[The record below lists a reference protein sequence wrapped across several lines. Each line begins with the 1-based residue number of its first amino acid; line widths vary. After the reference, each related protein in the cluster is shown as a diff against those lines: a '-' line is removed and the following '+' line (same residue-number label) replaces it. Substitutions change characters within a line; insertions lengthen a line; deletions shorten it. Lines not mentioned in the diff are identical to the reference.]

1 MRLTIVGCSGSA
13 PAAGEPASCYL
24 VEADGYRLVLDL
36 GSGALTGLQKVIAAG
51 EIDAIF
57 LSHLHPDHCLDMTSL
72 AVILRYGG
80 QTPAQPIPVVG
91 PLESP
96 ARLLDAYYP
105 GSAPATFDG
114 LFDFRAPGSHTLGP
128 FTVRT
133 TPVNHPVPA
142 LAIRIEHGGRSLVYS
157 GDTAVSPDLIE
168 LARAADVFLCE
179 AAWAGSP
186 PPVPGIHLSGRQ
198 AGEHAEQAGV
208 GRLLI
213 THVPA
218 WESVAAAVADAATA
232 YRGDVD
238 AVSSGQVYEI

>member
-1 MRLTIVGCSGSA
+1 MKLTIVGCSGSA

-36 GSGALTGLQKVIAAG
+36 GSGALTGLLKVIAAH

-72 AVILRYGG
+72 AVILRFGG
-80 QTPAQPIPVVG
+80 RPPTRPIPVVG
-91 PLESP
+91 PAETA

-105 GSAPATFDG
+105 GTEPAAFEG
-114 LFDFRAPGSHTLGP
+114 LFEFLPPGSHTLGP

-133 TPVNHPVPA
+133 APVNHPVPA
-142 LAIRIEHGGRSLVYS
+142 LAVRIEHGGRSLAYS
-157 GDTAVSPDLIE
+157 GDTAVSANLVE
-168 LARAADVFLCE
+168 LARHADVFLCE
-179 AAWAGSP
+179 AAWGGSP
-186 PPVPGIHLSGRQ
+186 PPVPGIHLSGAQ
-198 AGEHAEQAGV
+198 AGEQAQLAAV

-218 WESVAAAVADAATA
+218 WESVAHAVDAAQATYQGDVTAVA
-232 YRGDVD
+232 
-238 AVSSGQVYEI
+238 SGQLYEI

>member
-1 MRLTIVGCSGSA
+1 MKLTVIGCSGSA
-13 PAAGEPASCYL
+13 PAAGEPASCYV

-36 GSGALTGLQKVIAAG
+36 GSGALTGLLKVIAAP
-51 EIDAIF
+51 EIDGIF

-80 QTPAQPIPVVG
+80 PAPDRTIPVVG
-91 PLESP
+91 PVQTAS
-96 ARLLDAYYP
+96 RLLDAYYP
-105 GSAPATFDG
+105 GSEPATFAG
-114 LFDFRAPGSHTLGP
+114 LFEFLPPGAHQLGP
-128 FTVRT
+128 FTART
-133 TPVNHPVPA
+133 APMNHPVPA

-157 GDTAVSPDLIE
+157 GDTAVCPALVD
-168 LARAADVFLCE
+168 LARDADALLCE

-186 PPVPGIHLSGRQ
+186 PPVPGIHLSGAQ

-218 WESVAAAVADAATA
+218 WESVDDAVAGARGT
-232 YRGDVD
+232 YRGDVT